1 MRLMNKKYLLTII
14 ITAIVAVG
22 LTESRHFFGANE
34 ASDNTRTENQSA
46 IHSQYAGQEARGI
59 KSLSQDDIEG
69 LLAGAGTPFG
79 GMAKPAELNGYPGP
93 RHVLDAI
100 EAGEFEVTNKQQTQI
115 QNLYDEMKAQ
125 AIALGEQII
134 AIEQKID
141 DDFTDGTVTEERL
154 QSNISESAQI
164 YEQLRFVHL
173 KYHLSMVDILT
184 SEQVTKYNTLRGYI
198 GDENDPCENIP
209 EGHDPELWK
218 MHNNCE

>member
-1 MRLMNKKYLLTII
+1 MNKTIITII

-22 LTESRHFFGANE
+22 LAESRHFFSENE
-34 ASDNTRTENQSA
+34 VSDNIHTENQST
-46 IHSQYAGQEARGI
+46 IHSPYAGQEVRGI

-100 EAGEFEVTNKQQTQI
+100 EAEEFKVTDKQQTQI

-125 AIALGEQII
+125 AITLGEQII

-141 DDFTDGTVTEERL
+141 DDFTNETVTEERL
-154 QSNISESAQI
+154 RNNIADSAQL

-173 KYHLSMVDILT
+173 KYHLQMVDILT
-184 SEQVTKYNTLRGYI
+184 PEQVTIYNTLRGYI
-198 GDENDPCENIP
+198 GDENDPCENVP
-209 EGHDPELWK
+209 EGHDSELWEK
-218 MHNNCE
+218 HNNCE

>member
-1 MRLMNKKYLLTII
+1 MKIQIIAII

-22 LTESRHFFGANE
+22 LAESRHFFSADKAN
-34 ASDNTRTENQSA
+34 DDTHIENQSA
-46 IHSQYAGQEARGI
+46 IRSPYAGQEARGI

-100 EAGEFEVTNKQQTQI
+100 EAGEFEVTDEQQTQI

-125 AIALGEQII
+125 AITLGEQIV

-141 DDFTDGTVTEERL
+141 DDFTNKTVTEERL
-154 QSNISESAQI
+154 RSNISESARL

-184 SEQVTKYNTLRGYI
+184 PEQVTKYNTLRGYI
-198 GDENDPCENIP
+198 GDENDPCENVP
-209 EGHDPELWK
+209 EGHDPEMWK